1 MNTQNLTGK
10 NQDVPY
16 EIRKLTTPESLQIV
30 RDIADDIWPKTYRG
44 IVPDAQIP
52 YMMEMMYAPAVM
64 EKELAEGYS
73 FAALDVDGQSVGY
86 ISWSAYP
93 NPGSTEAKLHKLY
106 LLGEYHGK
114 GWGQVMLKYVMD
126 EARKAGFQTLRL
138 NVNKANLPA
147 LKAYKR
153 AGFVITE
160 ALVTD
165 IGDGFVRDDYIMKIT
180 L

>member
-1 MNTQNLTGK
+1 MNMQNLTDK
-10 NQDVPY
+10 IQNVPY

-30 RDIADDIWPKTYRG
+30 RNIADDIWPKTYRG

-64 EKELAEGYS
+64 EKELANGYAFS
-73 FAALDVDGQSVGY
+73 VLEINGQPVGFS
-86 ISWSAYP
+86 SWSSYP
-93 NPGSTEAKLHKLY
+93 KYPTEAKLHKLY

-126 EARKAGFQTLRL
+126 EARKAGFQKLRL